1 MAKGV
6 TDGFSNKLM
15 NTDISDPKPIW
26 IAPIS
31 DEAVPAF
38 FAKGANVSA
47 AVLGFVM
54 PTQDNRRK
62 MNTMIIGN

>member
-1 MAKGV
+1 MV
-6 TDGFSNKLM
+6 SRNKLM

-38 FAKGANVSA
+38 FAKGASVNA
-47 AVLGFVM
+47 AVLGFVI
-54 PTQDNRRK
+54 PTQDK
-62 MNTMIIGN
+62 GEK